1 MRGNGMKMRLF
12 SAESQFQSL
21 RWGML
26 LSIDCDRFA
35 KFEEKNIWYRK
46 YLMFNY
52 LQILTLIVLNWK
64 DLIQLC
70 QFHCLSILLIK
81 IRFKLKYVEFLLFE
95 RLIKHLYNTLRFE
108 NKMRHICYNT
118 GIQFIDNFVKIC
130 VTYFLFNLQ

>member
-52 LQILTLIVLNWK
+52 LQILALIVLNWK
-64 DLIQLC
+64 DLTIM
-70 QFHCLSILLIK
+70 SIPL
-81 IRFKLKYVEFLLFE
+81 
-95 RLIKHLYNTLRFE
+95 
-108 NKMRHICYNT
+108 
-118 GIQFIDNFVKIC
+118 FIDFIDQNQV
-130 VTYFLFNLQ
+130 